1 MIVLI
6 DNGSKRPA
14 ATKNLRRLAAEMS
27 RRVGEDVHPVSL
39 LHSSAIAPTD
49 LDGRPADT
57 LAAFLNRQVEQG
69 ERSFSIVPLFFGPS
83 RAIDL
88 FLPTILAD
96 IEAEYGPLESRV
108 APVLCPLPEGEAR
121 LIDILEDHAREA
133 IERHG
138 LRPTQ
143 VVLVDHGSPVPKV
156 TAVRQWLAAG
166 LARRFAGE
174 LRVTEAVMERRQG
187 RQYDFNGKLL
197 EEVLAAIA
205 PIEAPG
211 QPLEQP
217 VGGGIRTDVV
227 LALQFISPGR
237 HAGPGGDIAEIV
249 ETAMDRHPHLRA
261 VESRLISDHPLF
273 ADILYDRIANI
284 G

>member
-57 LAAFLNRQVEQG
+57 LEEFLNRQVEQG

-83 RAIDL
+83 RAIDRL
-88 FLPTILAD
+88 LPTILAD
-96 IEAEYGPLESRV
+96 TQARYGPLDSRV

-121 LIDILEDHAREA
+121 LIDILEDHVREA
-133 IERHG
+133 MQRHD
-138 LRPTQ
+138 LRASQ
-143 VVLVDHGSPVPKV
+143 VVLVDHGSPVPTV
-156 TAVRQWLAAG
+156 TAVRQWLAEG

-174 LRVTEAVMERRQG
+174 LRVTQAVMERRQG
-187 RQYDFNGKLL
+187 RRYDFNGRLL
-197 EEVLAAIA
+197 EEVLAAAASINA
-205 PIEAPG
+205 QGTPQA
-211 QPLEQP
+211 QPL
-217 VGGGIRTDVV
+217 GGGNRTDVV
-227 LALQFISPGR
+227 LAMQFISPGR
-237 HAGPGGDIAEIV
+237 HAGSGGDIGEIV
-249 ETAMDRHPHLRA
+249 ETAMARHPNLRA
-261 VESRLISDHPLF
+261 VESRLVSDHPLF
-273 ADILYDRIANI
+273 GDILYDRIAKLR
-284 G
+284 